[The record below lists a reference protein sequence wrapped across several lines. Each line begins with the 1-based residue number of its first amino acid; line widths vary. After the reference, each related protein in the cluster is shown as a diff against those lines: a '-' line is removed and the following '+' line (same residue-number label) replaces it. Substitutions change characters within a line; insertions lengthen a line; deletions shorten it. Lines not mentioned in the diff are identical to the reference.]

1 MTVAR
6 MHTSGPPASTVS
18 NRDAGAVNACYA
30 AGDTYRAIQH
40 SRHHHP
46 DAQFMN
52 IFAADDA
59 LPIHAVI
66 GDIRASLAAHDTL
79 LLEAPP
85 GAGKTTVVPLA
96 LLNEPWLAGRRIVI
110 LQPRRLAAR
119 SAAARMAELLGEA
132 VGETVGYR
140 IRLDSRTSARTRIEV
155 ITEGIL
161 LRILQED
168 PALESVGLLIFD
180 EFHERSVD
188 ADLGLALA
196 LHGRATF
203 RVADAARIIVM
214 SATLGDASLERY
226 LDAPRIR
233 CEGRQYPVTLG
244 YGPPRRPRESVVDAM
259 VAALERA
266 CREHP
271 TSSVLAFLPGRGE
284 IHRVAAR
291 FSPPPGTSVHA
302 LYGDLEMAA
311 QRRAI
316 APCPEGTR
324 KVVLATN
331 VAETS
336 LTIDGV
342 DVVVDAGLERQAR
355 FDPGSGMS
363 RLHTQLISQASAVQR
378 SGRAGRLRPG
388 FCYRLWSE
396 SQQAQLSRE
405 RSAGIEVADLAPLVL
420 QLFAFGI
427 YDPSELSWLT
437 PPPAGAFSQAVDL
450 LAALGAI
457 EGEPGTWRMTAHG
470 DAMAGLAVHP
480 RLAHLLL
487 AGRDIAAARSAS
499 LIAAA
504 LSEGL
509 PRQGES
515 ADLQSWLDLL
525 DGRASPPGRL
535 KSWVERAREVA
546 GQLRRQLPGGDV
558 VAFARPDEAQ
568 VTGYLLACAYPD
580 RIARRRHSGGFQLSN
595 GRSARFE
602 PASLLQREKW
612 LAVAEVSGMSGGRSD
627 TIRAAAPL
635 DVRLFSKQL
644 ASLLQEQTHVAWD
657 RQSGLFIAERQR
669 RIGALLLESEKL
681 RDIADDQRI
690 DGLLALIAE
699 AGLDNLPWTNEAEN
713 YRARAALMA
722 SLLPD
727 WPAFDRRTLC
737 DSVGEWLALYLAPV
751 KKLTDL
757 KKLDL
762 LGVLQARLSFAQQQQ
777 LERWLPERY
786 EVPSGSRVKLD
797 YSQQPPV
804 LPVKLQEMFG
814 ARETPTLAEGRLRL
828 VVHLLSPAGRP
839 LQITQDLVSF
849 WNDGYPAVRNEM
861 KGRYPK
867 HPWPDDPLQAVAT
880 AYTKKR
886 LSR

>member
-1 MTVAR
+1 MNVFTV
-6 MHTSGPPASTVS
+6 
-18 NRDAGAVNACYA
+18 DA
-30 AGDTYRAIQH
+30 T
-40 SRHHHP
+40 
-46 DAQFMN
+46 
-52 IFAADDA
+52 
-59 LPIHAVI
+59 LPIQAVL
-66 GDIRASLAAHDTL
+66 GDICRALAAQDTL

-96 LLNEPWLAGRRIVI
+96 LLGEPWLAGRRIVI

-119 SAAARMAELLGEA
+119 SAAARMAELLGES

-140 IRLDSRTSARTRIEV
+140 IRLESRISARTRIEV

-161 LRILQED
+161 LRMLRED

-203 RVADAARIIVM
+203 GAADAARIIVM
-214 SATLGDASLERY
+214 SATLGDDSLERY
-226 LDAPRIR
+226 LNAPRIR
-233 CEGRQYPVTLG
+233 CEGRQYPVTQR
-244 YGPPRRPRESVVDAM
+244 YGSPRRPRESVVDAM
-259 VAALERA
+259 LVALDNV

-271 TSSVLAFLPGRGE
+271 SSSVLAFLPGRGE

-291 FSPPPGTSVHA
+291 FLPPAGTQVHA
-302 LYGDLEMAA
+302 LYGDLDMVA

-316 APCPEGTR
+316 ASCADGAR

-363 RLHTQLISQASAVQR
+363 RLHTQTISQASALQR
-378 SGRAGRLRPG
+378 GGRAGRLRPG

-396 SQQAQLSRE
+396 AQQAQLGME

-427 YDPSELSWLT
+427 YDPAELNWLT
-437 PPPAGAFSQAVDL
+437 PPPVGAFAQAVDL
-450 LAALGAI
+450 LASLGAI
-457 EGEPGTWRMTAHG
+457 EGGPGKRRMTAHG
-470 DAMAGLAVHP
+470 NAMAGLAVHP

-487 AGRDIAAARSAS
+487 AGRAIAAAGPAS

-509 PRQGES
+509 PRQGDS
-515 ADLQSWLDLL
+515 ADLQRWLERLED
-525 DGRASPPGRL
+525 RALSAGSLRPWIQRT
-535 KSWVERAREVA
+535 REVA
-546 GQLRRQLPGGDV
+546 AQLRKQLPNGDV
-558 VAFARPDEAQ
+558 VALARPDPPQLA
-568 VTGYLLACAYPD
+568 GYLLACAYPD

-602 PASLLQREKW
+602 SASPLQGQKW

-627 TIRAAAPL
+627 TIRAAASL
-635 DVRLFSKQL
+635 DPALFSGAL
-644 ASLLQEQTHVAWD
+644 ASLLQVQTEVAWD
-657 RQSGLFIAERQR
+657 RQSGLFVAERQR
-669 RIGALLLESEKL
+669 RVGALLLAREKL
-681 RDIADDQRI
+681 SDITDDQRVA
-690 DGLLALIAE
+690 GLLALIVE
-699 AGLDNLPWTNEAEN
+699 SELDRLPWTDTAQNFC
-713 YRARAALMA
+713 ARAALMA
-722 SLLPD
+722 SLVSD
-727 WPAFDRRTLC
+727 WPAFDQRALC
-737 DSVGEWLALYLAPV
+737 DTVSDWLSLYVAPV
-751 KKLTDL
+751 KKLADL
-757 KKLDL
+757 KKVDL
-762 LGVLQARLSFAQQQQ
+762 LGALRARLSFAQQQQ

-797 YSQQPPV
+797 YAQQPPV

-814 ARETPTLAEGRLRL
+814 AQATPTIAEGRLALR
-828 VVHLLSPAGRP
+828 VHLLSPAGRP
-839 LQITQDLVSF
+839 LQVTQDLVSF
-849 WNDGYPAVRNEM
+849 WNDGYAAVKKEM

-880 AYTKKR
+880 AQTKKR

>member
-1 MTVAR
+1 MPRRQTLAMLAKTR
-6 MHTSGPPASTVS
+6 TAH
-18 NRDAGAVNACYA
+18 
-30 AGDTYRAIQH
+30 YRRCH
-40 SRHHHP
+40 DP
-46 DAQFMN
+46 DAQTMTLSAVDN
-52 IFAADDA
+52 A
-59 LPIHAVI
+59 LPIQAVI
-66 GDIRASLAAHDTL
+66 GDIRAALIGRDTL

-96 LLNEPWLAGRRIVI
+96 LLDEPWLAGRRIVI

-119 SAAARMAELLGEA
+119 TAAARMAELLGEA

-140 IRLDSRTSARTRIEV
+140 IRLDSRVSARTRIEV

-161 LRILQED
+161 LRMLRED

-203 RVADAARIIVM
+203 EAANAARIIVM

-226 LDAPRIR
+226 LNAPRIR
-233 CEGRQYPVTLG
+233 CEGRQYPVTLR
-244 YGPPRRPRESVVDAM
+244 YGAARRPRESVVDSM
-259 VAALERA
+259 VAALETA
-266 CREHP
+266 CLDHP
-271 TSSVLAFLPGRGE
+271 QSSVLAFLPGRGE

-291 FSPPPGTSVHA
+291 LSLPSGTQVHP
-302 LYGDLEMAA
+302 LYGDLDMSA

-316 APCPEGTR
+316 APCPAGTR

-363 RLHTQLISQASAVQR
+363 RLHTQAISQASAVQR
-378 SGRAGRLRPG
+378 AGRAGRLRPG
-388 FCYRLWSE
+388 VCYRLWSE
-396 SQQAQLSRE
+396 SRQAQLSRE

-427 YDPSELSWLT
+427 YSPDELDWLT
-437 PPPAGAFSQAVDL
+437 PPTTGAFAQAVDL

-457 EGEPGTWRMTAHG
+457 EGEPGKLRMTPHG
-470 DAMAGLAVHP
+470 NAMAGLAVHP

-487 AGRDIAAARSAS
+487 AGRDIAATRHAS

-515 ADLQSWLDLL
+515 ADLQGWLDLL
-525 DGRASPPGRL
+525 DGGASSPGRL
-535 KSWVERAREVA
+535 KSWVARTREVA
-546 GQLRRQLPGGDV
+546 AQLRRQLPDSK
-558 VAFARPDEAQ
+558 VAVLARPDDAQ
-568 VTGYLLACAYPD
+568 VAGYLLACAYPD
-580 RIARRRHSGGFQLSN
+580 RIARRRHSGAYQLSN

-602 PASLLQREKW
+602 PASPLQREKW

-635 DVRLFSKQL
+635 DVQLFASQL
-644 ASLLQEQTHVAWD
+644 APLLREQTHVAWD
-657 RQSGLFIAERQR
+657 RQSGLFVAERQR
-669 RIGALLLESEKL
+669 RIGALLLASETL
-681 RDIADDQRI
+681 SDITDDQRT
-690 DGLLALIAE
+690 DGLMALIVEAE
-699 AGLDNLPWTNEAEN
+699 LDPLPWTTDVEN
-713 YRARAALMA
+713 YRARAELMA
-722 SLLPD
+722 SLVPD
-727 WPAFDRRTLC
+727 WPAFDRRSLGDTVA
-737 DSVGEWLALYLAPV
+737 DWLALYLAPV
-751 KKLTDL
+751 KRLSDL
-757 KKLDL
+757 KKIDL
-762 LGVLQARLSFAQQQQ
+762 LGALKARLSFAQQQQ
-777 LERWLPERY
+777 LDRWLPERC
-786 EVPSGSRVKLD
+786 EVPSGSRVKID

-814 ARETPTLAEGRLRL
+814 ARETPTLAEGRLAL

-839 LQITQDLVSF
+839 LQVTQDLVSF
-849 WNDGYPAVRNEM
+849 WNDGYGAVRKEM
-861 KGRYPK
+861 KGRYPA

-886 LSR
+886 LSG